1 MFLNLNNEFHCQFL
15 YMWDFI
21 YCNFF
26 HYLLMKTDTLKIK
39 Y

>member
-1 MFLNLNNEFHCQFL
+1 MFLNLNNELHCQFL
-15 YMWDFI
+15 YTWNFI

-26 HYLLMKTDTLKIK
+26 HYSLMKTDTLKIK